1 MVKKIIKKIIPLKN
15 IIQIKEK
22 INSFIY
28 SNSLYRARPKVYRI
42 KKNGKILNLSNI
54 IDVSHWSKVDF
65 GNNVFIWH
73 FTILDSY
80 NGIKIGNDC
89 QIGTRVGI
97 FTHSSH
103 NSIRYY
109 NKNYN
114 KVPFQEHK
122 GRIKGSVEIG
132 DNTFIGAN
140 SIIMP
145 NTKIGKGCIV
155 AGFSYVQG
163 KFDDFSIIS
172 GNPAKKVG
180 DVRKIDYKFLKSN
193 PDLIESYLT
202 YFNFK
207 SIEDLKNSIERNSF

>member
-1 MVKKIIKKIIPLKN
+1 
-15 IIQIKEK
+15 
-22 INSFIY
+22 
-28 SNSLYRARPKVYRI
+28 
-42 KKNGKILNLSNI
+42 
-54 IDVSHWSKVDF
+54 
-65 GNNVFIWH
+65 
-73 FTILDSY
+73 
-80 NGIKIGNDC
+80 
-89 QIGTRVGI
+89 
-97 FTHSSH
+97 
-103 NSIRYY
+103 
-109 NKNYN
+109 
-114 KVPFQEHK
+114 
-122 GRIKGSVEIG
+122 
-132 DNTFIGAN
+132 
-140 SIIMP
+140 MP

>member
-1 MVKKIIKKIIPLKN
+1 MIKKIIPKKFK
-15 IIQIKEK
+15 IRIKEA
-22 INSFIY
+22 ITSFIY
-28 SNSLYRARPKVYRI
+28 FNKLYRAAPRVYKI
-42 KKNGKILNLSNI
+42 KKDGKILSLSNL
-54 IDVSHWSKVDF
+54 IDISHWSKVEF

-114 KVPFQEHK
+114 NVPFNEHK
-122 GRIKGSVEIG
+122 GRIKGAVEIG

-155 AGFSYVQG
+155 SGFSYVQG

-172 GNPAKKVG
+172 GNPAKVVG
-180 DVRKIDYKFLKSN
+180 DVRKIDYRFLKSN
-193 PDLIESYLT
+193 PELINSYLE
-202 YFNFK
+202 YFNLD
-207 SIEDLKNSIERNSF
+207 SIEDLKNIFEFEV

>member
-1 MVKKIIKKIIPLKN
+1 MESFVENYIEQFENCKKVPVHFVGSIAFYLKD
-15 IIQIKEK
+15 E
-22 INSFIY
+22 
-28 SNSLYRARPKVYRI
+28 LAAV
-42 KKNGKILNLSNI
+42 LSK
-54 IDVSHWSKVDF
+54 H
-65 GNNVFIWH
+65 
-73 FTILDSY
+73 
-80 NGIKIGNDC
+80 GIKIGNDC